1 MKGREGEGRE
11 EKGREGKRREEKGR
25 EGNKEGILRI
35 CLSGDLHP
43 LCLLFI
49 QSGYWQKMNQET
61 NKWNDV
67 CLFLG
72 TVLIS

>member
-1 MKGREGEGRE
+1 MERNGMEG
-11 EKGREGKRREEKGR
+11 
-25 EGNKEGILRI
+25 GILRI

-49 QSGYWQKMNQET
+49 QSGYWHKMNQEE

-67 CLFLG
+67 CLVLG